1 MMGLFSDLNWL
12 NVFGL
17 GSLSSRTCFEPDFLT
32 FGKRFGTAAGNVGK
46 VGEKV
51 GSMRIGCDE
60 TKPFGIVEPFDCTCF
75 HRGIP

>member
-1 MMGLFSDLNWL
+1 MMGLFSDLNRL

-32 FGKRFGTAAGNVGK
+32 FGKRFETAAGNVGK

-51 GSMRIGCDE
+51 GSI
-60 TKPFGIVEPFDCTCF
+60 IEPFDCTCF